1 VSFFESGSSSVTKI
15 RTGIGKMDRAD
26 ERHGQD
32 RSADIPRD
40 ISEQGW
46 WNILKRVYADLDN
59 KNISVLAAGIAFYA
73 MLSIFPALAVL
84 IAVYGILANP
94 TTVQHLTDTMHGI
107 MPGEAQKLIEG
118 YLQALVSPSQSKFGT
133 GLVVSFLVALWS
145 AQYASATLMES
156 LNVIYGEQEK
166 RGTLRFYLISFALT
180 IAAMVFVVVAL
191 TFVAA
196 IPAIMQI
203 LRLSEKV
210 KIIGALAPWPILL
223 VFVAFGLAA
232 VYRFAPCRR
241 EPRWRWVSWG
251 SIGATVLWMTASAA
265 FSFYVAKFNSY
276 DKTFGSLGAVVV
288 LLTWLYLS
296 AYAVL
301 LGACLNAEMETPG
314 RQSHDHP

>member
-1 VSFFESGSSSVTKI
+1 
-15 RTGIGKMDRAD
+15 MDHAD
-26 ERHGQD
+26 KRNGQD

-46 WNILKRVYADLDN
+46 WSILKRVYADLDN

-107 MPGEAQKLIEG
+107 MPGEAQKLIDGLSSGACQPEPVEIWDRTRHQFSG
-118 YLQALVSPSQSKFGT
+118 CPVERAIRQRDADGIPQRHLRRTRETRDVTFLSDFFCLDARGHGLRGHRPDFYRRRT
-133 GLVVSFLVALWS
+133 GD
-145 AQYASATLMES
+145 
-156 LNVIYGEQEK
+156 G
-166 RGTLRFYLISFALT
+166 
-180 IAAMVFVVVAL
+180 AA
-191 TFVAA
+191 AA
-196 IPAIMQI
+196 
-203 LRLSEKV
+203 LSEKA

-223 VFVAFGLAA
+223 VFVAVGLAT
-232 VYRFAPCRR
+232 VYRYAPCRR
-241 EPRWRWVSWG
+241 EPGWRWVSWG
-251 SIGATVLWMTASAA
+251 SIGATILWMTASAV

-276 DKTFGSLGAVVV
+276 EKTFGSLGAVVV

-301 LGACLNAEMETPG
+301 LGACLNAEME
-314 RQSHDHP
+314 RQAANPATIGSPKMRPIGTKTTASAP